1 MGVTLNSLY
10 QKTDEFF
17 GNLLLAEFGH
27 WPHGSRCRLAAAPPS
42 EIVGLDPTRVM
53 DVCLL

>member
-1 MGVTLNSLY
+1 VGVTLNSLY